1 MTKSYLSRKE
11 VCELLKISLPT
22 LDKLCKESFFK
33 RIIIGGQVRFDQ
45 DQVLEAIN
53 KSQEA
58 A

>member
-11 VCELLKISLPT
+11 VCVLLKISLPT
-22 LDKLCKESFFK
+22 LDKLCKENLFK

-45 DQVLEAIN
+45 DQVLEAIK